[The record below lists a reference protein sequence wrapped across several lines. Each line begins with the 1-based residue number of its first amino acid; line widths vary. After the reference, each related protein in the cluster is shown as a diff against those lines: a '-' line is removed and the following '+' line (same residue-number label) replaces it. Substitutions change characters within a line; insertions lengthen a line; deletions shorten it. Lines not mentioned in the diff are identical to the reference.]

1 MKYYYIK
8 SLEKILE
15 HAENRKIVLYGTER
29 LSQVIY
35 QHFVHMNREV
45 LYFVDENYHE
55 GSLFGKEVRDPLD
68 LIYENKDEIYV
79 LCFMM
84 KDHGA
89 VYSKLTGYGLLFE
102 KEFGIYGIGGYIQKF
117 DAVDSMLGFTRL
129 YDGLTGFKVYGDS
142 KKKNTVKIMTLG
154 GSTSDPSMGNYMTW
168 PEYLYHELKEKYDV
182 IVYSGGMG
190 GYCVHQE
197 LLKFLRDGLALH
209 PDILI
214 TFDGYNDVGYQVS
227 VKEHPYM
234 HRYQKKFY
242 DFVENHNPMAPDT
255 LDMRG
260 VRKIEHGVGYLET
273 EDSWNWY
280 QGIRTIHAV
289 AKEHGIQYF
298 AFLQPMQDTGR
309 AVIDE
314 SITELKELYLCEDM
328 RVRDILKGAA
338 EFADGCRKYI
348 KNDGYITDLTDI
360 FDGEADVY
368 YDICHSTDK
377 GHRMIMKHILKK
389 IKPVME
395 EYRKC

>member
-1 MKYYYIK
+1 M
-8 SLEKILE
+8 
-15 HAENRKIVLYGTER
+15 
-29 LSQVIY
+29 
-35 QHFVHMNREV
+35 
-45 LYFVDENYHE
+45 
-55 GSLFGKEVRDPLD
+55 
-68 LIYENKDEIYV
+68 
-79 LCFMM
+79 
-84 KDHGA
+84 
-89 VYSKLTGYGLLFE
+89 
-102 KEFGIYGIGGYIQKF
+102 
-117 DAVDSMLGFTRL
+117 
-129 YDGLTGFKVYGDS
+129 
-142 KKKNTVKIMTLG
+142 
-154 GSTSDPSMGNYMTW
+154 
-168 PEYLYHELKEKYDV
+168 
-182 IVYSGGMG
+182 
-190 GYCVHQE
+190 
-197 LLKFLRDGLALH
+197 
-209 PDILI
+209 
-214 TFDGYNDVGYQVS
+214 S
-227 VKEHPYM
+227 VKYHPYM
-234 HRYQKKFY
+234 HLYQKKFY